1 MAAVTSERLGKVVH
15 MLWAEVYEE
24 KFRGKDRGRFV
35 LTREQVKAALGV
47 ERLHATTI
55 EALQDAALK
64 RGLVIVDLD
73 DLFPC
78 IETGVIRKYR
88 RPPTEVFDRFLKSN
102 GLVEEEEAA
111 GEESGDDEE

>member
-1 MAAVTSERLGKVVH
+1 MTPAMNERLGKVVQ

-47 ERLHATTI
+47 ERLHATTV

-78 IETGVIRKYR
+78 VETRVIRKYR
-88 RPPTEVFDRFLKSN
+88 RPPTEVFDRILKSN
-102 GLVEEEEAA
+102 GLVEEETV
-111 GEESGDDEE
+111 GEEEADEE